1 MKTDSL
7 ILANRQTGLVLKV
20 TGIILILGVLVDYAI
35 LAIPP
40 DFSNSSWLVN
50 LMDQWIGR
58 GTVPLLGMAFLI
70 FGIWVDRATNG
81 DRDRN
86 GLLLSTL
93 ALSLLLGIVFLVF
106 VPLHLINS
114 NLAGSAQTEQINQQ
128 INQINQQAQAAQ
140 QQLEGQL
147 TQQKA
152 KVSALLA
159 DDQQVAQLQ
168 QQLDNA
174 PPEQQAQ
181 LKQIRETLD
190 KVKANPKALDQEVE
204 KARTQG
210 MAQIQQQQQQALSV
224 QQQALKQAQ
233 TVVRK
238 SRNQATIDS
247 ILLSFGYFVVG
258 AAGLFGL
265 RSRDDR
271 SVTARSRR

>member
-7 ILANRQTGLVLKV
+7 ILANRQTSLVLKV
-20 TGIILILGVLVDYAI
+20 TGIVLILGVIVDYAI

-58 GTVPLLGMAFLI
+58 GTVPLLGVAFVI
-70 FGIWVDRATNG
+70 FGIWVDRAMNG

-93 ALSLLLGIVFLVF
+93 LLSLLLGIVFSLF

-114 NLAGSAQTEQINQQ
+114 NLAGTTQTAQIT
-128 INQINQQAQAAQ
+128 QQANAAQ
-140 QQLEGQL
+140 QQLEAQL
-147 TQQKA
+147 AQQKA
-152 KVSALLA
+152 RVSALLS
-159 DDQQVAQLQ
+159 DDRQVAQLQ

-181 LKQIRETLD
+181 LQKIRETLE

-204 KARTQG
+204 QARAQG
-210 MAQIQQQQQQALSV
+210 MAQIKQQQD
-224 QQQALKQAQ
+224 QALKQAQ
-233 TVVRK
+233 TTLQN
-238 SRNQATIDS
+238 SRNQATIS
-247 ILLSFGYFVVG
+247 SSLLAIGYLVIG
-258 AAGLFGL
+258 TAGLFGL

-271 SVTARSRR
+271 SVTTRSRR